1 MIEDDN
7 IKPELINSMSSV
19 LSKKLLLTLLVEKFC
34 ATHGTQVFI
43 AVLTKAYPW
52 WYWC

>member
-19 LSKKLLLTLLVEKFC
+19 LSKKLILTLLVEKFC
-34 ATHGTQVFI
+34 ATYGTQ
-43 AVLTKAYPW
+43 VLTKAYPW